1 MAANE
6 MHELGAGVEVPAG
19 CIGRHDVAVVPE
31 RGERFLQYTYG
42 SVDRANRFYAEQVR
56 GRLLPTMITFIE
68 RMELVFVATANGRGD
83 CDASLRAGPPGFIRV
98 LDDLHLA
105 YPEYRGNGVMA
116 SLGNIDENPHVGLLM
131 VDFVRDRIG
140 LHVNGRALI
149 VENDELGGQFPDLP
163 QDRMPGRRP
172 ERWVVVAV
180 EEAYVHC
187 RKHIPQM
194 IPIEGRRAWGTDDAA
209 RKGGDYFGAKAT
221 LGSAGN

>member
-1 MAANE
+1 MSDTPPAPP
-6 MHELGAGVEVPAG
+6 LGAPHWPVEVRLKRAEKILEVTFDNGVSFRYPAELLRVESPSAEVQG
-19 CIGRHDVAVVPE
+19 HGPSQKQLVAGRAHVGILELEAV
-31 RGERFLQYTYG
+31 G
-42 SVDRANRFYAEQVR
+42 NYA
-56 GRLLPTMITFIE
+56 
-68 RMELVFVATANGRGD
+68 
-83 CDASLRAGPPGFIRV
+83 IRIKF
-98 LDDLHLA
+98 DDLHLA

>member
-1 MAANE
+1 
-6 MHELGAGVEVPAG
+6 
-19 CIGRHDVAVVPE
+19 
-31 RGERFLQYTYG
+31 
-42 SVDRANRFYAEQVR
+42 
-56 GRLLPTMITFIE
+56 MITFIE

-131 VDFVRDRIG
+131 VDFARDRIG
-140 LHVNGRALI
+140 LHVNGRAVI
-149 VENDELGGQFPDLP
+149 VENDELCGRFPDLP

-187 RKHIPQM
+187 RKHIPHM
-194 IPIEGRRAWGTDDAA
+194 VPVEGRRAWGTDDAA
-209 RKGGDYFGAKAT
+209 RKGGDYFGARSSR
-221 LGSAGN
+221 GDAGN